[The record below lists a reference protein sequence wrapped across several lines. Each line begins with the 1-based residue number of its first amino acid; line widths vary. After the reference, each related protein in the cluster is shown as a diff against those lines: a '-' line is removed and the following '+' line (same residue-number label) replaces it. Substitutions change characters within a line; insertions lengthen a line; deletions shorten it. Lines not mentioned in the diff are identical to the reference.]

1 MPNFA
6 VRNSSDDNMNISKIA
21 MRTSLPVEVAN
32 RIRRQ
37 IQSGKLSIGEK
48 LPVEA
53 ELVKMFGVGRSSV
66 REAVRLLANEGLL
79 SIEQGRGTFVRK
91 AQSSTETFEQRIRRS
106 DITELRE
113 VRKMMEC
120 QITELAAMRHTDE
133 DISEMKYW
141 LALREKA
148 AAADDMPA
156 TFEADIN
163 FHVAVAKASRN
174 SIIES
179 LYRDMTVYLRT
190 GFEHIYDDT
199 SLFVIS
205 QAIHEH
211 YMAAIECRNIE
222 EAKQWVTKLWEEVEP
237 SSSER

>member
-1 MPNFA
+1 
-6 VRNSSDDNMNISKIA
+6 MNISKITT
-21 MRTSLPVEVAN
+21 RTSLPMEVAN
-32 RIRRQ
+32 QIRKQ
-37 IQSGKLSIGEK
+37 IKSGMLTVGEK

-91 AQSSTETFEQRIRRS
+91 TQSTTETFEQRIRRS

-120 QITELAAMRHTDE
+120 NMTELAVERHTE
-133 DISEMKYW
+133 ENLSEMKHW
-141 LALREKA
+141 VTQRGIA
-148 AAADDMPA
+148 AHSNDMSA
-156 TFEADIN
+156 TFDADIS
-163 FHVAVAKASRN
+163 FHVAVAKASHN
-174 SIIES
+174 SILES
-179 LYRDMTVYLRT
+179 LYRDMTIYLRN

-205 QAIHEH
+205 QPIHER
-211 YMAAIECRNIE
+211 YLSAIEARNID
-222 EAKQWVTKLWEEVEP
+222 EAKQWSTRLWEEVEQ
-237 SSSER
+237 

>member
-1 MPNFA
+1 
-6 VRNSSDDNMNISKIA
+6 MNISKITT
-21 MRTSLPVEVAN
+21 RTSLPMEVAN
-32 RIRRQ
+32 RIRRR
-37 IQSGKLSIGEK
+37 IQSGKLTIGEK

-91 AQSSTETFEQRIRRS
+91 TQSSTETFEQRIRRS

-120 QITELAAMRHTDE
+120 NMTELAVERHTE
-133 DISEMKYW
+133 EELTEMKNW
-141 LALREKA
+141 IARRGIA
-148 AAADDMPA
+148 ASANDMQA
-156 TFEADIN
+156 TFDADIN
-163 FHVAVAKASRN
+163 FHVAVAKASHN
-174 SIIES
+174 SILES
-179 LYRDMTVYLRT
+179 LYRDMTIYLRN

-205 QAIHEH
+205 QPIHEQ
-211 YMAAIECRNIE
+211 YMSAIENRNVE
-222 EAKQWVTKLWEEVEP
+222 DAKHWAARLWEEVEL
-237 SSSER
+237 